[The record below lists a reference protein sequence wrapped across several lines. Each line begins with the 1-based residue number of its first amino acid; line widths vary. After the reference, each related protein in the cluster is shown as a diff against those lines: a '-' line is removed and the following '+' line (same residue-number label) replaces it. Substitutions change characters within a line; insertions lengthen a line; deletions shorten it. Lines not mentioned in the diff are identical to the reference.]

1 MKEKNFLF
9 ETLLAAAVGVALLVC
24 MLLRTFS
31 PAIVLPKLD
40 IPNMALLILAALL
53 GDHYLAKGGKRCYV
67 CVGVLSALV
76 FGLLPVMAGLAVWA
90 DALMLGLI
98 GGIAAVALVWLF
110 TWAQDRLATGPAA
123 KAAPILTALGLYLAV
138 QCFAGIL
145 L

>member
-9 ETLLAAAVGVALLVC
+9 ETLLAAVVGIALLVC
-24 MLLRTFS
+24 VLLRTFS

-40 IPNMALLILAALL
+40 IPNMAALILVALL
-53 GDHYLAKGGKRCYV
+53 GDHYLSKGGKRCYV
-67 CVGVLSALV
+67 CVGLLSAV
-76 FGLLPVMAGLAVWA
+76 TFGLLPVMAGLAVWA
-90 DALMLGLI
+90 DALWLAVV
-98 GGIAAVALVWLF
+98 GGILAVVTVWLF

-123 KAAPILTALGLYLAV
+123 KAAPVLTALGLYLTV